1 MIFIDQRF
9 MNHIHKYTILL
20 SHNGSITRSMA
31 KVSTIL
37 IINLVTEERMEQVAT
52 ELEEGT
58 VWLVGME
65 WVGLM
70 VQEVGMAWE
79 GDMGWEVDMGW
90 VAAMAWEC
98 NRPQNK
104 LKLRRKLKKKN
115 ESDVR
120 RNRN

>member
-79 GDMGWEVDMGW
+79 VDIGW
-90 VAAMAWEC
+90 VAAMVWGC
-98 NRPQNK
+98 NRLQNK
-104 LKLRRKLKKKN
+104 LKLRRKLKRKN